1 MRRKMKIYSKKNM
14 LETEFVN
21 FRRRKM
27 KKKEKLLSRR
37 SFLSDW
43 QLYLLL
49 LPGLI
54 WYLMF
59 CYRPMLGLRMA
70 FYDYNIFRG
79 FEGSEFVGLDNFKTY
94 MFGPDF
100 IRTVS
105 NTLLIALWQMLIC
118 FPFPIILAIA
128 ITEMKS
134 RVISK
139 TVQTATFLPYF
150 ISTVVVCG
158 MVVNFLSPSTG
169 IINKIIEKFGGEATY
184 FMVYPQYFRP
194 IYTLMTLWQ
203 TAGFNAI
210 VYIAA
215 LMGIDP
221 QLYEAAVV
229 DGAGRFRRIWHI
241 TLPGII
247 PTVVTMFIM
256 NIGKMV
262 KVGYE
267 SILLLYQPSTYPTAD
282 VISTYSFRIGIQN
295 GDYGVATAAGL
306 FEAVVALI
314 LVVVANKVSKRL
326 TETALW

>member
-1 MRRKMKIYSKKNM
+1 
-14 LETEFVN
+14 
-21 FRRRKM
+21 M
-27 KKKEKLLSRR
+27 KKKDELIVRR
-37 SFLSDW
+37 DVSLAKR
-43 QLYLLL
+43 LYKCWPLYVFL

-54 WYLMF
+54 WYIMF
-59 CYRPMLGLRMA
+59 CYKPMIGLRMA

-79 FEGSEFVGLDNFKTY
+79 FSGSKFVGLENFKIY
-94 MFGPDF
+94 MSSPDF
-100 IRTVS
+100 GRTLK
-105 NTLLIALWQMLIC
+105 NTLMIAVWQMVIC
-118 FPFPIILAIA
+118 FPFPVILAIL

-134 RVISK
+134 KIVSK
-139 TVQTATFLPYF
+139 MVQTISFLPHF

-169 IINKIIEKFGGEATY
+169 IINMILGKFGIEAKY

-194 IYTLMTLWQ
+194 IYTIMTLWQ

-221 QLYEAAVV
+221 QLYGAAIV
-229 DGAGRFRRIWHI
+229 DGAGRWRRIINI
-241 TLPGII
+241 TIPGII

-267 SILLLYQPSTYPTAD
+267 SILLLYEPSTYATAD
-282 VISTYSFRIGIQN
+282 VISTYSFRMGIQN

-306 FEAVVALI
+306 FEAVIALI
-314 LVVVANKVSKRL
+314 LVVAANKVSKRL

>member
-1 MRRKMKIYSKKNM
+1 
-14 LETEFVN
+14 
-21 FRRRKM
+21 M
-27 KKKEKLLSRR
+27 KKKDELIVRR
-37 SFLSDW
+37 DVSLAKR
-43 QLYLLL
+43 LYKCWPLYVFL

-54 WYLMF
+54 WYIMF
-59 CYRPMLGLRMA
+59 CYKPMIGLRMA

-79 FEGSEFVGLDNFKTY
+79 FSGSKFVGLENFKIY
-94 MFGPDF
+94 MSSPDF
-100 IRTVS
+100 LRTLK
-105 NTLLIALWQMLIC
+105 NTLMIAVWQMVIC
-118 FPFPIILAIA
+118 FPVPVILAIL

-134 RVISK
+134 KIISK
-139 TVQTATFLPYF
+139 MVQTISFLPHF

-169 IINKIIEKFGGEATY
+169 IINMILGKFGIEAKY

-194 IYTLMTLWQ
+194 IYTIMTLWQ

-221 QLYEAAVV
+221 QLYEAAIV
-229 DGAGRFRRIWHI
+229 DGAGRWRRIINI
-241 TLPGII
+241 TIPGII

-267 SILLLYQPSTYPTAD
+267 SILLLYEPSTYATAD
-282 VISTYSFRIGIQN
+282 VISTYSFRMGIQT

-306 FEAVVALI
+306 FEAVIALI
-314 LVVVANKVSKRL
+314 LVVAANKVSKRL

>member
-1 MRRKMKIYSKKNM
+1 
-14 LETEFVN
+14 
-21 FRRRKM
+21 M
-27 KKKEKLLSRR
+27 KKKDELIVRR
-37 SFLSDW
+37 DVSLAKR
-43 QLYLLL
+43 LYKCWPLYVFL

-54 WYLMF
+54 WYIMF
-59 CYRPMLGLRMA
+59 CYKPMIGLRMA

-79 FEGSEFVGLDNFKTY
+79 FSGSKFVGLENFKIY
-94 MFGPDF
+94 MSSPDF
-100 IRTVS
+100 GRTLK
-105 NTLLIALWQMLIC
+105 NTLMIAVWQMVIC
-118 FPFPIILAIA
+118 FPVPVILAIL

-134 RVISK
+134 KIVSK
-139 TVQTATFLPYF
+139 MVQTISFLPHF

-169 IINKIIEKFGGEATY
+169 IINMILGKFGIEAKY

-194 IYTLMTLWQ
+194 IYTIMTLWQ

-221 QLYEAAVV
+221 QLYEAAIV
-229 DGAGRFRRIWHI
+229 DGAGRWRRFINI
-241 TLPGII
+241 TIPGII

-267 SILLLYQPSTYPTAD
+267 SILLLYEPSTYATAD
-282 VISTYSFRIGIQN
+282 VISTYSFRMGIQN

-306 FEAVVALI
+306 FEAVIALI
-314 LVVVANKVSKRL
+314 LVVAANKVSKRL

>member
-1 MRRKMKIYSKKNM
+1 
-14 LETEFVN
+14 
-21 FRRRKM
+21 M
-27 KKKEKLLSRR
+27 KKKDELIVRR
-37 SFLSDW
+37 DVSLAKR
-43 QLYLLL
+43 LYKCWPLYVFL

-54 WYLMF
+54 WYIMF
-59 CYRPMLGLRMA
+59 CYKPMIGLRMA

-79 FEGSEFVGLDNFKTY
+79 FSGSKFVGLENFKIY
-94 MFGPDF
+94 MSSPDF
-100 IRTVS
+100 GRTLK
-105 NTLLIALWQMLIC
+105 NTLMIAVWQMVIC
-118 FPFPIILAIA
+118 FPVPVILAIL

-134 RVISK
+134 KIVSK
-139 TVQTATFLPYF
+139 MVQTISFLPHF

-169 IINKIIEKFGGEATY
+169 IINMILGKFGIEAKY

-194 IYTLMTLWQ
+194 IYTIMTLWQ

-221 QLYEAAVV
+221 QLYEAAIV
-229 DGAGRFRRIWHI
+229 DGAGRWRRIINI
-241 TLPGII
+241 TIPGII

-267 SILLLYQPSTYPTAD
+267 SILLLYEPSTYATAD
-282 VISTYSFRIGIQN
+282 VISTYSFRMGIQN

-306 FEAVVALI
+306 FEAVIALI
-314 LVVVANKVSKRL
+314 LVVAANKVSKRL

>member
-1 MRRKMKIYSKKNM
+1 
-14 LETEFVN
+14 
-21 FRRRKM
+21 M

-134 RVISK
+134 RAISK

-169 IINKIIEKFGGEATY
+169 IINKIIERFGGEATY

>member
-1 MRRKMKIYSKKNM
+1 
-14 LETEFVN
+14 
-21 FRRRKM
+21 M
-27 KKKEKLLSRR
+27 KKKDELIVRR
-37 SFLSDW
+37 DVSLAKR
-43 QLYLLL
+43 LYKCWPLYVFL

-54 WYLMF
+54 WYIMF
-59 CYRPMLGLRMA
+59 CYKPMIGLRMA

-79 FEGSEFVGLDNFKTY
+79 FSGSKFVGLENFKIY
-94 MFGPDF
+94 MSSPDF
-100 IRTVS
+100 GRTLK
-105 NTLLIALWQMLIC
+105 NTLMIAVWQMVIC
-118 FPFPIILAIA
+118 FPVPVILAIL

-134 RVISK
+134 KIVSK
-139 TVQTATFLPYF
+139 MVQTISFLPHF

-169 IINKIIEKFGGEATY
+169 IINMILGKFGIEAKY

-194 IYTLMTLWQ
+194 IYTIMTLWQ

-221 QLYEAAVV
+221 QLYEAAIV
-229 DGAGRFRRIWHI
+229 DGAGRWRRIINI
-241 TLPGII
+241 TIPGII

-267 SILLLYQPSTYPTAD
+267 SILLLYEPSTYATSD
-282 VISTYSFRIGIQN
+282 VISTYSFRMGIQN

-306 FEAVVALI
+306 FEAVIALI
-314 LVVVANKVSKRL
+314 LVVAANKVSKRL

>member
-1 MRRKMKIYSKKNM
+1 MGIPSKRALRKRFIGS
-14 LETEFVN
+14 
-21 FRRRKM
+21 
-27 KKKEKLLSRR
+27 
-37 SFLSDW
+37 W
-43 QLYLLL
+43 QLLILL

-54 WYLMF
+54 WYILF
-59 CYRPMLGLRMA
+59 CYRPMVGLRMA

-79 FEGSEFVGLDNFKTY
+79 FEGSTFIGLENFRTY
-94 MFGPDF
+94 MMGPDF
-100 IRTVS
+100 ARTIK
-105 NTLLIALWQMLIC
+105 NTLMIALWQMLIC
-118 FPFPIILAIA
+118 FPAPIILAI
-128 ITEMKS
+128 IVTEMRSNLLRKL
-134 RVISK
+134 
-139 TVQTATFLPYF
+139 VQTSTFLPYF

-169 IINKIIEKFGGEATY
+169 IINKFIELLGGEATY

-221 QLYEAAVV
+221 QLYEAALV
-229 DGAGRFRRIWHI
+229 DGAGRWQRIWHI

-247 PTVVTMFIM
+247 PTIVTMFIM
-256 NIGKMV
+256 NIGKIV

-267 SILLLYQPSTYPTAD
+267 SIILLYQPSTYSTAD
-282 VISTYSFRIGIQN
+282 VISTYSFRMGIQN
-295 GDYGVATAAGL
+295 GDYGIATAAGL
-306 FEAVVALI
+306 FEAVIALI
-314 LVVVANKVSKRL
+314 LVVIANKVSKRL

>member
-1 MRRKMKIYSKKNM
+1 
-14 LETEFVN
+14 
-21 FRRRKM
+21 M
-27 KKKEKLLSRR
+27 KKKDELIVRR
-37 SFLSDW
+37 DVSLAKRLYKCWPLYVFLI
-43 QLYLLL
+43 
-49 LPGLI
+49 PGLI
-54 WYLMF
+54 WYIMF
-59 CYRPMLGLRMA
+59 CYKPMIGLRMA

-79 FEGSEFVGLDNFKTY
+79 FSGSKFVGLENFKIY
-94 MFGPDF
+94 MSSPDF
-100 IRTVS
+100 VRTLK
-105 NTLLIALWQMLIC
+105 NTLMIAVWQMVIC
-118 FPFPIILAIA
+118 FPVPVILAIL

-134 RVISK
+134 KIISK
-139 TVQTATFLPYF
+139 MVQTISFLPHF

-169 IINKIIEKFGGEATY
+169 IINMILGKFGIEAKY

-194 IYTLMTLWQ
+194 IYTIMTLWQ

-221 QLYEAAVV
+221 QLYEAAIV
-229 DGAGRFRRIWHI
+229 DGAGRWRRIINI
-241 TLPGII
+241 TIPGII

-267 SILLLYQPSTYPTAD
+267 SILLLYEPSTYATAD
-282 VISTYSFRIGIQN
+282 VISTYSFRMGIQN

-306 FEAVVALI
+306 FEAVIALI
-314 LVVVANKVSKRL
+314 LVVAANKVSKRL

>member
-1 MRRKMKIYSKKNM
+1 MAFRLTSKGD
-14 LETEFVN
+14 LRE
-21 FRRRKM
+21 M
-27 KKKEKLLSRR
+27 KKGNGDTLIARDRSLARKLGKC
-37 SFLSDW
+37 W
-43 QLYLLL
+43 PLYLFL

-54 WYLMF
+54 WYVMF
-59 CYRPMLGLRMA
+59 CYKPMLGLRMA

-79 FEGSEFVGLDNFKTY
+79 FEGSRFVGLENFKIY
-94 MFGPDF
+94 MTGPDF
-100 IRTVS
+100 ARTVK
-105 NTLLIALWQMLIC
+105 NTIMIALWQMLIC
-118 FPFPIILAIA
+118 FPVPVILAIM

-134 RVISK
+134 KIIAK
-139 TVQTATFLPYF
+139 AVQTISFLPHF

-169 IINKIIEKFGGEATY
+169 IINMILVKLGFEAKY

-194 IYTLMTLWQ
+194 VYTTMTLWQ

-221 QLYEAAVV
+221 QLYEAAIV
-229 DGAGRFRRIWHI
+229 DGAGRWRRIINI
-241 TLPGII
+241 TVPGIL

-267 SILLLYQPSTYPTAD
+267 SILLLYEPSTYATAD
-282 VISTYSFRIGIQN
+282 VISTYSFRMGIQN

-306 FEAVVALI
+306 FEAVIALV
-314 LVVVANKVSKRL
+314 LVVAANKVSKRL
-326 TETALW
+326 TENALW

>member
-1 MRRKMKIYSKKNM
+1 
-14 LETEFVN
+14 
-21 FRRRKM
+21 M
-27 KKKEKLLSRR
+27 KKKDELIVRR
-37 SFLSDW
+37 DVSLAKR
-43 QLYLLL
+43 LYKCWPLYVFL

-54 WYLMF
+54 WYIMF
-59 CYRPMLGLRMA
+59 CYKPMIGLRMA

-79 FEGSEFVGLDNFKTY
+79 FSGSKFVGLENFKIY
-94 MFGPDF
+94 MSSPDF
-100 IRTVS
+100 VRTLK
-105 NTLLIALWQMLIC
+105 NTLMIAVWQMVIC
-118 FPFPIILAIA
+118 FPVPVILAIL

-134 RVISK
+134 KIISK
-139 TVQTATFLPYF
+139 MVQTISFLPHF

-169 IINKIIEKFGGEATY
+169 IINMILGKFGIEAKY

-194 IYTLMTLWQ
+194 IYTIMTLWQ

-221 QLYEAAVV
+221 QLYEAAIV
-229 DGAGRFRRIWHI
+229 DGAGRWRRIINI
-241 TLPGII
+241 TIPGII

-256 NIGKMV
+256 NNGKMV

-267 SILLLYQPSTYPTAD
+267 SILLLYEPSTYATAD
-282 VISTYSFRIGIQN
+282 VISTYSFRMGIQN

-306 FEAVVALI
+306 FEAVIALI
-314 LVVVANKVSKRL
+314 LVVAANKVSKRL

>member
-1 MRRKMKIYSKKNM
+1 
-14 LETEFVN
+14 
-21 FRRRKM
+21 M
-27 KKKEKLLSRR
+27 KKKDELIVRR
-37 SFLSDW
+37 DVSLAKR
-43 QLYLLL
+43 LYKCWPLYVFL

-54 WYLMF
+54 WYIMF
-59 CYRPMLGLRMA
+59 CYKPMIGLRMA

-79 FEGSEFVGLDNFKTY
+79 FSGSKFVGLENFKIY
-94 MFGPDF
+94 MSSPDF
-100 IRTVS
+100 VRTLK
-105 NTLLIALWQMLIC
+105 NTLMIAVWQMVIC
-118 FPFPIILAIA
+118 FPVPVILAIL

-134 RVISK
+134 KIISK
-139 TVQTATFLPYF
+139 MVQTISFLPHF

-169 IINKIIEKFGGEATY
+169 IINMILGKFGIEAKY

-194 IYTLMTLWQ
+194 IYTVMTLWQ

-221 QLYEAAVV
+221 QLYEAAIV
-229 DGAGRFRRIWHI
+229 DGAGRWRRIINI
-241 TLPGII
+241 TIPGII

-267 SILLLYQPSTYPTAD
+267 SILLLYEPSTYATAD
-282 VISTYSFRIGIQN
+282 VISTYSFRMGIQN

-306 FEAVVALI
+306 FEAVIALI
-314 LVVVANKVSKRL
+314 LVVAANKVSKRL

>member
-1 MRRKMKIYSKKNM
+1 MGIPSKRVLRKRFIGS
-14 LETEFVN
+14 
-21 FRRRKM
+21 
-27 KKKEKLLSRR
+27 
-37 SFLSDW
+37 W
-43 QLYLLL
+43 QLLILL

-54 WYLMF
+54 WYILF
-59 CYRPMLGLRMA
+59 CYRPMVGLRMA

-79 FEGSEFVGLDNFKTY
+79 FEGSTFIGLENFRTY
-94 MFGPDF
+94 MMGPDF
-100 IRTVS
+100 ARTIK
-105 NTLLIALWQMLIC
+105 NTLMIALWQMLIC
-118 FPFPIILAIA
+118 FPAPIILAI
-128 ITEMKS
+128 IVTEMRSNLLRKL
-134 RVISK
+134 
-139 TVQTATFLPYF
+139 VQTSTFLPYF

-169 IINKIIEKFGGEATY
+169 IINKFIELLGGEATY

-221 QLYEAAVV
+221 QLYEAALV
-229 DGAGRFRRIWHI
+229 DGAGRWQRIWHI

-247 PTVVTMFIM
+247 PTIVTMFIM
-256 NIGKMV
+256 NIGKIV

-267 SILLLYQPSTYPTAD
+267 SIILLYQPSTYSTAD
-282 VISTYSFRIGIQN
+282 VISTYSFRMGIQN
-295 GDYGVATAAGL
+295 GDYGIATAAGL
-306 FEAVVALI
+306 FEAVIALI
-314 LVVVANKVSKRL
+314 LVVIANRVSKHL

>member
-1 MRRKMKIYSKKNM
+1 
-14 LETEFVN
+14 
-21 FRRRKM
+21 M
-27 KKKEKLLSRR
+27 KKKDELIVRR
-37 SFLSDW
+37 DVSLAKR
-43 QLYLLL
+43 LYKCWPLYVFL

-54 WYLMF
+54 WYIMF
-59 CYRPMLGLRMA
+59 CYKPMIGLRMA

-79 FEGSEFVGLDNFKTY
+79 FSGSKFVGLENFKIY
-94 MFGPDF
+94 MSSPDF
-100 IRTVS
+100 LRTLK
-105 NTLLIALWQMLIC
+105 NTLMIAVWQMVIC
-118 FPFPIILAIA
+118 FPVPVILAIL

-134 RVISK
+134 KIISK
-139 TVQTATFLPYF
+139 MVQTISFLPHF

-169 IINKIIEKFGGEATY
+169 IINMILGKFGIEAKY

-194 IYTLMTLWQ
+194 IYTIMTLWQ

-221 QLYEAAVV
+221 QLYEAAIV
-229 DGAGRFRRIWHI
+229 DGAGRWRRIINI
-241 TLPGII
+241 TIPGII

-267 SILLLYQPSTYPTAD
+267 SILLLYEPSTYATAD
-282 VISTYSFRIGIQN
+282 VISTYSFRMGIQN

-306 FEAVVALI
+306 FEAVIALI
-314 LVVVANKVSKRL
+314 LVVAANKVSKRL

>member
-1 MRRKMKIYSKKNM
+1 MKNKK
-14 LETEFVN
+14 
-21 FRRRKM
+21 
-27 KKKEKLLSRR
+27 KLLSDRK
-37 SFLSDW
+37 SIFSCW
-43 QLYLLL
+43 QLYVLL

-59 CYRPMLGLRMA
+59 AYRPMLGLRMA
-70 FYDYNIFRG
+70 FYDYNVFRG
-79 FEGSEFVGLDNFKTY
+79 FSGSEFVGLENFRTY
-94 MFGPDF
+94 VMGPDF
-100 IRTVS
+100 WRTIK
-105 NTLLIALWQMLIC
+105 NTLMIAVWQMLIC
-118 FPFPIILAIA
+118 FPFPIILAIM
-128 ITEMKS
+128 ITEMRSKA
-134 RVISK
+134 ISK
-139 TVQTATFLPYF
+139 TVQTVTFLPHF

-158 MVVNFLSPSTG
+158 MVISFLSPSTG
-169 IINKIIEKFGGEATY
+169 IINKIIELCGGDAKY
-184 FMVYPQYFRP
+184 FMVHPQYFRP
-194 IYTLMTLWQ
+194 VYTLMTLWQ

-229 DGAGRFRRIWHI
+229 DGAGRFRRIWNI
-241 TLPGII
+241 TIPSII

-282 VISTYSFRIGIQN
+282 VISTYSYRVGIQS

-306 FEAVVALI
+306 FEAIVALI
-314 LVVVANKVSKRL
+314 LVVSANKVSKKL
-326 TETALW
+326 TETTLW

>member
-1 MRRKMKIYSKKNM
+1 MS
-14 LETEFVN
+14 
-21 FRRRKM
+21 
-27 KKKEKLLSRR
+27 S
-37 SFLSDW
+37 
-43 QLYLLL
+43 
-49 LPGLI
+49 
-54 WYLMF
+54 
-59 CYRPMLGLRMA
+59 
-70 FYDYNIFRG
+70 
-79 FEGSEFVGLDNFKTY
+79 
-94 MFGPDF
+94 PDF
-100 IRTVS
+100 GRTLK
-105 NTLLIALWQMLIC
+105 NTLMIAVWQMVIC
-118 FPFPIILAIA
+118 FPVPVILAIL

-134 RVISK
+134 KIVSK
-139 TVQTATFLPYF
+139 MVQTISFLPHF

-169 IINKIIEKFGGEATY
+169 IINMILGKFGIEAKY

-194 IYTLMTLWQ
+194 IYTIMTLWQ

-221 QLYEAAVV
+221 QLYEAAIV
-229 DGAGRFRRIWHI
+229 DGAGRWRRIINI
-241 TLPGII
+241 TIPGII

-267 SILLLYQPSTYPTAD
+267 SILLLYEPSTYATAD
-282 VISTYSFRIGIQN
+282 VISTYSFRMGIQN

-306 FEAVVALI
+306 FEAVIALI
-314 LVVVANKVSKRL
+314 LVVAANKVSKRL

>member
-1 MRRKMKIYSKKNM
+1 MKELKASSRNSI
-14 LETEFVN
+14 
-21 FRRRKM
+21 
-27 KKKEKLLSRR
+27 LSNWR
-37 SFLSDW
+37 
-43 QLYLLL
+43 LYALL
-49 LPGLI
+49 LPGVI
-54 WYLMF
+54 WYLAF
-59 CYRPMLGLRMA
+59 CYRPMIGLRMA

-79 FEGSEFVGLDNFKTY
+79 FEGSTFVGLENFKTY
-94 MFGPDF
+94 MTGPDF
-100 IRTVS
+100 IRTLS
-105 NTLLIALWQMLIC
+105 NTLMIALYQMAIC

-128 ITEMKS
+128 ITEMRNK
-134 RVISK
+134 IIKK
-139 TVQTATFLPYF
+139 TVQTASFLPYF

-184 FMVYPQYFRP
+184 FMVYPQYFR
-194 IYTLMTLWQ
+194 ITYTLMTLWQ

-241 TLPGII
+241 TIPGII

-282 VISTYSFRIGIQN
+282 VISTYSFRVGIQN
-295 GDYGVATAAGL
+295 GDYGIATAAGL
-306 FEAVVALI
+306 FEAIIALI
-314 LVVVANKVSKRL
+314 LVVTANKVSKKL
-326 TETALW
+326 TENALW

>member
-1 MRRKMKIYSKKNM
+1 MGIPSKRVLRKRFIGS
-14 LETEFVN
+14 
-21 FRRRKM
+21 
-27 KKKEKLLSRR
+27 
-37 SFLSDW
+37 W
-43 QLYLLL
+43 QLLILL

-54 WYLMF
+54 WYILF
-59 CYRPMLGLRMA
+59 CYRPMVGLRMA

-79 FEGSEFVGLDNFKTY
+79 FEGSTFIGLENFRTY
-94 MFGPDF
+94 MMGPDF
-100 IRTVS
+100 ARTIK
-105 NTLLIALWQMLIC
+105 NTLMIALWQMLIC
-118 FPFPIILAIA
+118 FPAPIILAI
-128 ITEMKS
+128 IVTEMRSNILRKL
-134 RVISK
+134 
-139 TVQTATFLPYF
+139 VQTSTFLPYF

-169 IINKIIEKFGGEATY
+169 IINKFIELLGGEATY

-221 QLYEAAVV
+221 QLYEAALV
-229 DGAGRFRRIWHI
+229 DGAGRWQRIWHI

-247 PTVVTMFIM
+247 PTIVTMFIM
-256 NIGKMV
+256 NIGKIV

-267 SILLLYQPSTYPTAD
+267 SIILLYQPSTYSTAD
-282 VISTYSFRIGIQN
+282 VISTYSFRMGIQN
-295 GDYGVATAAGL
+295 GDYGIATAAGL
-306 FEAVVALI
+306 FEAVIALI
-314 LVVVANKVSKRL
+314 LVVIANKVSKRL

>member
-1 MRRKMKIYSKKNM
+1 
-14 LETEFVN
+14 
-21 FRRRKM
+21 M
-27 KKKEKLLSRR
+27 KKKDELIVRR
-37 SFLSDW
+37 DVSLAKR
-43 QLYLLL
+43 LYKCWPLYVFL

-54 WYLMF
+54 WYIMF
-59 CYRPMLGLRMA
+59 CYKPMIGLRMA

-79 FEGSEFVGLDNFKTY
+79 FSGSKFVGLENFKIY
-94 MFGPDF
+94 MSSPDF
-100 IRTVS
+100 GRTLK
-105 NTLLIALWQMLIC
+105 NTLMIAVWQMVIC
-118 FPFPIILAIA
+118 FPVPVILAIL
-128 ITEMKS
+128 ITEMM
-134 RVISK
+134 SK
-139 TVQTATFLPYF
+139 IVSKMVQTISFLPHF

-169 IINKIIEKFGGEATY
+169 IINMILGKFGIEAKY

-194 IYTLMTLWQ
+194 IYTIMTLWQ

-221 QLYEAAVV
+221 QLYEAAIV
-229 DGAGRFRRIWHI
+229 DGAGRWRRIINI
-241 TLPGII
+241 TIPGII

-267 SILLLYQPSTYPTAD
+267 SILLLYEPSTYATAD
-282 VISTYSFRIGIQN
+282 VISTYSFRMGIQN

-306 FEAVVALI
+306 FEAVIALI
-314 LVVVANKVSKRL
+314 LVVAANKVSKRL

>member
-1 MRRKMKIYSKKNM
+1 
-14 LETEFVN
+14 
-21 FRRRKM
+21 M
-27 KKKEKLLSRR
+27 KKKDELTVRR
-37 SFLSDW
+37 DVSLAKR
-43 QLYLLL
+43 LYKCWPLYVFL

-54 WYLMF
+54 WYIMF
-59 CYRPMLGLRMA
+59 CYKPMIGLRMA

-79 FEGSEFVGLDNFKTY
+79 FSGSKFVGLENFKIY
-94 MFGPDF
+94 MSSPDF
-100 IRTVS
+100 GRTLK
-105 NTLLIALWQMLIC
+105 NTLMIAVWQMVIC
-118 FPFPIILAIA
+118 FPVPVILAIL

-134 RVISK
+134 KIISK
-139 TVQTATFLPYF
+139 MVQTISFLPHF

-169 IINKIIEKFGGEATY
+169 IINMILGKFGIEAKY

-194 IYTLMTLWQ
+194 IYTIMTLWQ

-221 QLYEAAVV
+221 QLYEAAIV
-229 DGAGRFRRIWHI
+229 DGAGRWRRIINI
-241 TLPGII
+241 TIPGII

-267 SILLLYQPSTYPTAD
+267 SILLLYEPSTYATAD
-282 VISTYSFRIGIQN
+282 VISTYSFRMGIQN

-306 FEAVVALI
+306 FEAVIALI
-314 LVVVANKVSKRL
+314 LVVAANKVSKRL

>member
-1 MRRKMKIYSKKNM
+1 MGIPSKRVLRKRFIGS
-14 LETEFVN
+14 
-21 FRRRKM
+21 
-27 KKKEKLLSRR
+27 
-37 SFLSDW
+37 W
-43 QLYLLL
+43 QLLILL

-54 WYLMF
+54 WYILF
-59 CYRPMLGLRMA
+59 CYRPMVGLRMA

-79 FEGSEFVGLDNFKTY
+79 FEGSTFIGLDNFRTY
-94 MFGPDF
+94 MMGPDF
-100 IRTVS
+100 ARTIK
-105 NTLLIALWQMLIC
+105 NTLMIALWQMLIC
-118 FPFPIILAIA
+118 FPAPIILAI
-128 ITEMKS
+128 IVTEMRSNLLRKL
-134 RVISK
+134 
-139 TVQTATFLPYF
+139 VQTSTFLPYF

-169 IINKIIEKFGGEATY
+169 IINKFIELLGGEATY

-221 QLYEAAVV
+221 QLYEAALV
-229 DGAGRFRRIWHI
+229 DGAGRWQRIWHI

-247 PTVVTMFIM
+247 PTIVTMFIM
-256 NIGKMV
+256 NIGKIV

-267 SILLLYQPSTYPTAD
+267 SIILLYQPSTYSTAD
-282 VISTYSFRIGIQN
+282 VISTYSFRMGIQN
-295 GDYGVATAAGL
+295 GDYGIATAAGL
-306 FEAVVALI
+306 FEAVIALI
-314 LVVVANKVSKRL
+314 LVVIANKVSKRL

>member
-1 MRRKMKIYSKKNM
+1 
-14 LETEFVN
+14 
-21 FRRRKM
+21 M
-27 KKKEKLLSRR
+27 KKKDELIVRR
-37 SFLSDW
+37 DVSLAKR
-43 QLYLLL
+43 LYKCWPLYVFL

-54 WYLMF
+54 WYIMF
-59 CYRPMLGLRMA
+59 CYKPMIGLRMA

-79 FEGSEFVGLDNFKTY
+79 FSGSKFVGLENFKIC
-94 MFGPDF
+94 MSSPDF
-100 IRTVS
+100 GRTLK
-105 NTLLIALWQMLIC
+105 NTLMIAVWQMVIC
-118 FPFPIILAIA
+118 FPVPVILAIL

-134 RVISK
+134 KIVSK
-139 TVQTATFLPYF
+139 MVQTISFLPHF

-169 IINKIIEKFGGEATY
+169 IINMILGKFGIEAKY

-194 IYTLMTLWQ
+194 IYTIMTLWQ

-221 QLYEAAVV
+221 QLYEAAIV
-229 DGAGRFRRIWHI
+229 DGAGRWRRIINI
-241 TLPGII
+241 TIPGII

-267 SILLLYQPSTYPTAD
+267 SILLLYEPSTYATAD
-282 VISTYSFRIGIQN
+282 VISTYSFRMGIQN

-306 FEAVVALI
+306 FEAVIALI
-314 LVVVANKVSKRL
+314 LVVAANKVSKRL

>member
-1 MRRKMKIYSKKNM
+1 
-14 LETEFVN
+14 
-21 FRRRKM
+21 M
-27 KKKEKLLSRR
+27 KKKDELIVRR
-37 SFLSDW
+37 DVSLAKR
-43 QLYLLL
+43 LYKCWPLYVFL

-54 WYLMF
+54 WYIMF
-59 CYRPMLGLRMA
+59 CYKPMIGLRMA

-79 FEGSEFVGLDNFKTY
+79 FSGSKFVGLENFKIY
-94 MFGPDF
+94 MSSPDF
-100 IRTVS
+100 VRTLK
-105 NTLLIALWQMLIC
+105 NTLMIAVWQMVIC
-118 FPFPIILAIA
+118 FPVPVILAIL

-134 RVISK
+134 KIVSK
-139 TVQTATFLPYF
+139 MVQTISFLPHF

-169 IINKIIEKFGGEATY
+169 IINMILGKFGIEAKY

-194 IYTLMTLWQ
+194 IYTIMTLWQ

-221 QLYEAAVV
+221 QLYEAAIV
-229 DGAGRFRRIWHI
+229 DGAGRWRRIINI
-241 TLPGII
+241 TIPGII

-267 SILLLYQPSTYPTAD
+267 SILLLYEPSTYATAD
-282 VISTYSFRIGIQN
+282 VISTYSFRMGIQN

-306 FEAVVALI
+306 FEAVIALI
-314 LVVVANKVSKRL
+314 LVVAANKVSKRL